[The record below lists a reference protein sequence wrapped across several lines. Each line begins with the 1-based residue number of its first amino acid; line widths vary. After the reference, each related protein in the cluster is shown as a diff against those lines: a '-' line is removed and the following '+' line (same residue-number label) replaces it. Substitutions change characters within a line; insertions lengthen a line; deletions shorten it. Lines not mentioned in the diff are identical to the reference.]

1 MKTTAVPLIQMQAIT
16 KVFKTAAG
24 HVTVLN
30 QVSAQIREGEF
41 VSIIGR
47 SGSGKSTLVNMVT
60 GIDHPTSGS
69 VVIAGTV
76 LHGLREG
83 QLSVWR
89 GKNLGIVF
97 QFFQL
102 LPTLTLLENVLLPM
116 DLANYLSPGQRLAR
130 ARELIELVDLGAYAD
145 KVPAELSGGQQQS
158 AAIARSL
165 ANDPPVV
172 VADEPTG
179 NLDSQAS
186 EKVFSIFT
194 ELAARGKTILMVTHD
209 RSLARRAARTLVICD
224 GELVH
229 ETVSNTLPDLPHSLM
244 LAFSRSL
251 TPWNGELLPGQ
262 PVLALVEVGEVG
274 ICVRDGER
282 CIPCDVIPA
291 GGYFSTLGMPDELA
305 ANIGLDM
312 KGVTAWLV
320 DPQALQFG
328 LTSSNDLNITLA
340 GSMAS
345 IWMRAQTCL
354 AALKGGRL

>member
-1 MKTTAVPLIQMQAIT
+1 MRMNAAPLIEMRDIT

-30 QVSAQIREGEF
+30 RVSAQIREGEF

-47 SGSGKSTLVNMVT
+47 SGSGKSTLVNMAT

-76 LHGLREG
+76 LHRMREG

-116 DLANYLSPGQRLAR
+116 DLVNYLSPGQRLAR
-130 ARELIELVDLGAYAD
+130 AKELIDLVDLGDYAD
-145 KVPAELSGGQQQS
+145 KIPAELSGGQQQS

-165 ANDPPVV
+165 ANDPPVI

-229 ETVSNTLPDLPHSLM
+229 EAVSNSLPDLPHSLM
-244 LAFSRSL
+244 RIFSRGL
-251 TPWNGELLPGQ
+251 TPWDGEMLPGR
-262 PVLALVEVGEVG
+262 PILALVQAGEVG

-282 CIPCDVIPA
+282 CIPCDIVPA
-291 GGYFSTLGMPDELA
+291 GGFFTTLGMPDELA
-305 ANIGLDM
+305 PNIGLDM
-312 KGVTAWLV
+312 QGVTAWQV
-320 DPQALQFG
+320 EGGALQTG
-328 LTSSNDLNITLA
+328 LDSTKDLQATLA
-340 GSMAS
+340 ASMEA

-354 AALKGGRL
+354 AALKGDRL